1 MPKKKVSLVVGL
13 GNPGK
18 TYARTRHNC
27 GFMVL
32 DKVADS
38 FFIPLGKRKFNALIG
53 RGFIEGVDV
62 ILAKPMAFMN
72 RSGPPVNKIKQ
83 YFNIS
88 CKDILV
94 VHDDIDLAFGTLRIK
109 QKGGSGGH
117 NGVESLI
124 EFLGGRDFSRLRIG
138 IGRGIGSSGKDID
151 VTNYVLSEFSYNE
164 KKNLDQIITKAQD
177 AIITILC
184 KGIKYA
190 MNCFNNKKIMLD
202 TNLVKNMS
210 LV

>member
-1 MPKKKVSLVVGL
+1 MPQKKVSLVVGL

-18 TYARTRHNC
+18 TYVTTRHNF

-32 DKVADS
+32 DRLADS
-38 FFIPLGKRKFNALIG
+38 FSIPLGKKKFDALMG
-53 RGFIEGVDV
+53 RGSIEGVDV

-72 RSGPPVNKIKQ
+72 RSGPPVHKIKQ

-117 NGVESLI
+117 NGIESLI
-124 EFLGGRDFSRLRIG
+124 EFLGSHDFSRLRIG

-151 VTNYVLSEFSYNE
+151 ITDYVLSEFSYNE
-164 KKNLDQIITKAQD
+164 KKNLDQIIIKAQE

-184 KGIKYA
+184 KGITYA
-190 MNCFNNKKIMLD
+190 MNCFNNKKIMFD
-202 TNLVKNMS
+202 TKLMNS
-210 LV
+210 

>member
-1 MPKKKVSLVVGL
+1 MPQKKVSLVVGL

-18 TYARTRHNC
+18 TYAATRHNF

-32 DKVADS
+32 DKLADS
-38 FFIPLGKRKFNALIG
+38 FSIPLGKKKFNALIG
-53 RGFIEGVDV
+53 RGKIEGIDV
-62 ILAKPMAFMN
+62 ILAKPMDFMN
-72 RSGPPVNKIKQ
+72 RSGLPVHKIKQ

-94 VHDDIDLAFGTLRIK
+94 VHDDIDLAFGALRIK

-117 NGVESLI
+117 KGIESLI
-124 EFLGGRDFSRLRIG
+124 EFLGTRDFSRLRIG

-151 VTNYVLSEFSYNE
+151 ITDYVLSKFSYNE
-164 KKNLDQIITKAQD
+164 KRNLDQIIIKAQE

-184 KGIKYA
+184 KGITYA
-190 MNCFNNKKIMLD
+190 MNCFNNKKIMFD
-202 TNLVKNMS
+202 TNPVENRS

>member
-1 MPKKKVSLVVGL
+1 MPQKKVSLVVGL

-18 TYARTRHNC
+18 TYAATRHNS

-38 FFIPLGKRKFNALIG
+38 FSIPLGKRKFNALLG

-72 RSGPPVNKIKQ
+72 RSGAPVSKIKE

-88 CKDILV
+88 RKDILV
-94 VHDDIDLAFGTLRIK
+94 IHDDIDLAFGTLQIK

-117 NGVESLI
+117 NGIESLI
-124 EFLGGRDFSRLRIG
+124 EFLGTRDFSRFRIG
-138 IGRGIGSSGKDID
+138 IGRGIGSSEKDID

-164 KKNLDQIITKAQD
+164 KKNLDQIISKAQD

-190 MNCFNNKKIMLD
+190 MNCFNNKKIMFD
-202 TNLVKNMS
+202 TNSVGNRDLV
-210 LV
+210 

>member
-1 MPKKKVSLVVGL
+1 MPQKKVFLVVGL

-18 TYARTRHNC
+18 TYAATRHNF

-32 DKVADS
+32 DKLADS
-38 FFIPLGKRKFNALIG
+38 FSIPVGKRKFNALLG
-53 RGFIEGVDV
+53 RGLIEGVDV
-62 ILAKPMAFMN
+62 ILTKPIGFMN
-72 RSGPPVNKIKQ
+72 RSGQPVHKIKE

-94 VHDDIDLAFGTLRIK
+94 IHDDIDLAFGTLRIK

-124 EFLGGRDFSRLRIG
+124 EFLGSNDFSRIRIG
-138 IGRGIGSSGKDID
+138 IGSSIKDID
-151 VTNYVLSEFSYNE
+151 VTDYVLSEFSYNE
-164 KKNLDQIITKAQD
+164 KKNLDEVITKAQD
-177 AIITILC
+177 ATITILC

-190 MNCFNNKKIMLD
+190 MNCFNNKKIILD
-202 TNLVKNMS
+202 
-210 LV
+210 

>member
-1 MPKKKVSLVVGL
+1 MPQKKVSLVVGL

-18 TYARTRHNC
+18 TYAATRHNF

-38 FFIPLGKRKFNALIG
+38 FSIPLGKKKFNAMMG
-53 RGFIEGVDV
+53 RGFIENVDV

-72 RSGPPVNKIKQ
+72 RSGGPVHKITQ

-117 NGVESLI
+117 NGIESLI
-124 EFLGGRDFSRLRIG
+124 ESLGSNDFSRLRIG
-138 IGRGIGSSGKDID
+138 IGHGIGSSEKDID
-151 VTNYVLSEFSYNE
+151 VANYVLSKFSYNE

-184 KGIKYA
+184 KGIKYT
-190 MNCFNNKKIMLD
+190 MNCFNNKKIMFD
-202 TNLVKNMS
+202 TNLMNS
-210 LV
+210 

>member
-1 MPKKKVSLVVGL
+1 MPQKKVSLVVGL

-18 TYARTRHNC
+18 TYAATRHNF

-32 DKVADS
+32 DKLADS
-38 FFIPLGKRKFNALIG
+38 FSIPLGKKKFNALIG
-53 RGFIEGVDV
+53 RGKIEGIDV
-62 ILAKPMAFMN
+62 ILAKPMDFMN
-72 RSGPPVNKIKQ
+72 RSGSPVHKIKQ

-117 NGVESLI
+117 NGIESLI
-124 EFLGGRDFSRLRIG
+124 EFLGTHDFSRLRIG

-151 VTNYVLSEFSYNE
+151 ITDYVLSKFSYNE
-164 KKNLDQIITKAQD
+164 KKNLDQIIIKAQE

-184 KGIKYA
+184 KGLTYA
-190 MNCFNNKKIMLD
+190 MNCFNNKKIMFD
-202 TNLVKNMS
+202 TKLMNS
-210 LV
+210 

>member
-1 MPKKKVSLVVGL
+1 MPQKKVSLVVGL

-18 TYARTRHNC
+18 TYVTTRHNF

-32 DKVADS
+32 DRLADS
-38 FFIPLGKRKFNALIG
+38 FSIPLGKKKFNALMG
-53 RGFIEGVDV
+53 RGSIEGVDV

-72 RSGPPVNKIKQ
+72 RSGPPVHKIKQ

-117 NGVESLI
+117 NGIESLI
-124 EFLGGRDFSRLRIG
+124 EFLGTRDFSRLRVG
-138 IGRGIGSSGKDID
+138 IGRGLGSSKNDID

-164 KKNLDQIITKAQD
+164 KKNLGQIITKAQD
-177 AIITILC
+177 ATTTILC
-184 KGIKYA
+184 KGITYA
-190 MNCFNNKKIMLD
+190 MNCFNNKKTIAENR
-202 TNLVKNMS
+202 NLV
-210 LV
+210 

>member
-1 MPKKKVSLVVGL
+1 MPQKKVSLVVGL

-18 TYARTRHNC
+18 TYVTTRHNF

-32 DKVADS
+32 DKLADS
-38 FFIPLGKRKFNALIG
+38 FSIQLGKRKFNALLG
-53 RGFIEGVDV
+53 RGSIEGVDV
-62 ILAKPMAFMN
+62 ILTKPMAFMN
-72 RSGPPVNKIKQ
+72 RSGPPVHKIKQ

-117 NGVESLI
+117 NGIESLI
-124 EFLGGRDFSRLRIG
+124 EFLGTRDFSRLRIG
-138 IGRGIGSSGKDID
+138 IGRGLGSSKNDID

-164 KKNLDQIITKAQD
+164 KKNLGQIITKAQD
-177 AIITILC
+177 AITTILC
-184 KGIKYA
+184 KGITYA
-190 MNCFNNKKIMLD
+190 MNCFNKK
-202 TNLVKNMS
+202 NHS
-210 LV
+210 

>member
-1 MPKKKVSLVVGL
+1 MPQKKVSLLVGL

-18 TYARTRHNC
+18 TYVTTRHNC

-32 DKVADS
+32 DKIADS
-38 FFIPLGKRKFNALIG
+38 FSIPLGKRKFNALIG

-72 RSGPPVNKIKQ
+72 RSGLPVHQIKQ

-88 CKDILV
+88 CKDILI
-94 VHDDIDLAFGTLRIK
+94 VHDDMDLPFGTLRIK

-117 NGVESLI
+117 NGVKSLI
-124 EFLGGRDFSRLRIG
+124 EFLGSRDFSRLRIG
-138 IGRGIGSSGKDID
+138 IGRGIRSSGKDID
-151 VTNYVLSEFSYNE
+151 VTTYVLSEFSYNE
-164 KKNLDQIITKAQD
+164 KENLDQIITTGQD

-190 MNCFNNKKIMLD
+190 MNCFNNKQIMFDQHL
-202 TNLVKNMS
+202 
-210 LV
+210 

>member
-1 MPKKKVSLVVGL
+1 MPQKKVSLVVGL

-18 TYARTRHNC
+18 TYAATRHNC

-32 DKVADS
+32 DKIADS
-38 FFIPLGKRKFNALIG
+38 FSIPLGKRKFNALIG

-72 RSGPPVNKIKQ
+72 RSGPPVHKIKQ

-117 NGVESLI
+117 NGIESLI
-124 EFLGGRDFSRLRIG
+124 EFLGTHDFSRLRIG

-151 VTNYVLSEFSYNE
+151 ITDYVLSEFSYNE
-164 KKNLDQIITKAQD
+164 KKNLDQIIIKAQE

-184 KGIKYA
+184 KGITYA
-190 MNCFNNKKIMLD
+190 MNCFNNKKIMFD
-202 TNLVKNMS
+202 TNLVENRG

>member
-1 MPKKKVSLVVGL
+1 MPQKKVSLVVGL

-18 TYARTRHNC
+18 TYAATRHNF
-27 GFMVL
+27 GFMAL
-32 DKVADS
+32 DKLADS
-38 FFIPLGKRKFNALIG
+38 FSIPLGKKKFNALIG
-53 RGFIEGVDV
+53 RGKIEGIDV
-62 ILAKPMAFMN
+62 ILAKPMDFMN
-72 RSGPPVNKIKQ
+72 RSGFPVHKIKQ

-117 NGVESLI
+117 KGIESLI
-124 EFLGGRDFSRLRIG
+124 EFLGAHDFSRLRIG

-151 VTNYVLSEFSYNE
+151 ITDYVLNKFSYNE
-164 KKNLDQIITKAQD
+164 KRNLDQIIIKAQE

-184 KGIKYA
+184 KGITYA
-190 MNCFNNKKIMLD
+190 MNCFNNKKIMFD
-202 TNLVKNMS
+202 TTLVENKG

>member
-1 MPKKKVSLVVGL
+1 MPQKKVSLVVGL

-18 TYARTRHNC
+18 TYVTTRHNS

-38 FFIPLGKRKFNALIG
+38 FSIPLGKKKFNALIG

-72 RSGPPVNKIKQ
+72 RSGLPVHKIKQ

-124 EFLGGRDFSRLRIG
+124 EFLGTHDFSRVRIG

-151 VTNYVLSEFSYNE
+151 ITDYVLSEFSYNE

-184 KGIKYA
+184 KGITYA
-190 MNCFNNKKIMLD
+190 MNCFNKK
-202 TNLVKNMS
+202 KNH
-210 LV
+210 V

>member
-1 MPKKKVSLVVGL
+1 MPQKKVSLVVGL

-18 TYARTRHNC
+18 TYVTTRHNC

-38 FFIPLGKRKFNALIG
+38 FSIPLGKRKFNALIG

-72 RSGPPVNKIKQ
+72 RSGLPVHQIKQ

-88 CKDILV
+88 CRDILV
-94 VHDDIDLAFGTLRIK
+94 VHDDIDLPFGTLRIK
-109 QKGGSGGH
+109 QKGGPGGH
-117 NGVESLI
+117 NGVESII
-124 EFLGGRDFSRLRIG
+124 EFLGSRDFSRLRIG

-164 KKNLDQIITKAQD
+164 KKNLDQIITTAQD

-184 KGIKYA
+184 KGIKI
-190 MNCFNNKKIMLD
+190 CDELF
-202 TNLVKNMS
+202 
-210 LV
+210 

>member
-1 MPKKKVSLVVGL
+1 MPQKKVSLVVGL

-18 TYARTRHNC
+18 TYAATRHNF

-38 FFIPLGKRKFNALIG
+38 FSIPVGKRKFNALLG
-53 RGFIEGVDV
+53 RGLVENVDV

-72 RSGPPVNKIKQ
+72 RSGPPVHKIKQ

-124 EFLGGRDFSRLRIG
+124 ECLGSNNFSRLRIG

-151 VTNYVLSEFSYNE
+151 VTNYVLSKFSYNE

-190 MNCFNNKKIMLD
+190 MNCFNNKKGIFDL
-202 TNLVKNMS
+202 K
-210 LV
+210 